1 MTRTVLIAV
10 FGALCATLL
19 TTGCEA
25 ARRKPDAKPLTLWY
39 PQPAKVWMTEALPIG
54 NGRLGGMLFGGLD
67 SEHIQFNEDSLWTG
81 DEHETG
87 AYQAFGDLFFDLGHD
102 AATNYRR
109 ELDIAH
115 AVHKVSYDLNG
126 VHYTREAFSSH
137 PAEVLVVRF
146 TASKPGQYTGLIR
159 MTDMHS
165 GKITATASR
174 LTDVGALDNHM
185 KYEAQALV
193 QNKGGAV
200 REDAAGIHVDHADS
214 VTIILGA
221 GTDFL
226 QNAGKGWRG
235 DDPHA
240 RVAAQVDSAAKI
252 SFDSLRK
259 AHIANYEKLFQKMT
273 IDLGASDT
281 SVAAQDTAAR
291 LAAYSKGHDPEL
303 ESLFFQYGRYLMIS
317 SSRPGGLPTNLQ
329 GIWNDSNNPPWRS
342 DYHADINVQMNYWFT
357 DLANLSESFDPMFQ
371 WVDSTRGVRT
381 KQTQEEYHVR
391 GWTTRAENGVFG
403 GSTWSWIPA
412 ANAWLCQN
420 LWDHY
425 AYTQDKA
432 YLAKLYPILK
442 EVCNYWEDRLKAQ
455 PDGTLVIPNG
465 WSPEH
470 GPNED
475 GVSFDQE
482 LVWDVFNNYVAASKD
497 LNVDADYRA
506 KIQGMRDKLLV
517 PKIGKWGQLQEWM
530 VDRDDPTDK
539 HRHVSHLVGLYP
551 GNQFSPR
558 TTPALAEAAKVS
570 LNGRGDES
578 TGWAMAWRINLWA
591 RLLDGDHAYKLLHN
605 QLTLA
610 GSQGMDYMEGGG
622 TYPNMFDA
630 HPPFQIDGNFGGPA
644 GIAEMLLQSQTGVID
659 LLPAL
664 PSVWPTGSVTGLK
677 ARGGYEV
684 DLTWAG
690 GKLQSASLKSHTNR
704 VTQLRTAQPVT
715 VTCDGRNVEAKPLG
729 DGVIEFAAKAGK
741 SYTIHPAS

>member
-174 LTDVGALDNHM
+174 LTDVGALDNHL

-226 QNAGKGWRG
+226 QNAGKDWRG
-235 DDPHA
+235 EDPHA
-240 RVAAQVDSAAKI
+240 RVAAQVDSAAKK

-259 AHIANYEKLFQKMT
+259 AHISNYEKLFQRMT
-273 IDLGASDT
+273 IDLGASDA

-371 WVDSTRGVRT
+371 WIDSTRSVRT
-381 KQTQEEYHVR
+381 LQTQEEYHVR
-391 GWTTRAENGVFG
+391 GWTTRAENGIFG

-664 PSVWPTGSVTGLK
+664 PSAWPTGSVTGLK

-684 DLTWAG
+684 DLTWTS

-704 VTQLRTAQPVT
+704 VTQLRTAHPVT
-715 VTCDGRNVEAKPLG
+715 VTCDGRDVEAKPLG

-741 SYTIHPAS
+741 SYLVRGK